1 EMPWLDGEPGCTKSE
16 AWPTSPE
23 LYRLMMTRV
32 DPEQQIWLSREP
44 DWLRSAL
51 GAGRS
56 TNNVTTTMSFTLGVE
71 GDLPSGNHS
80 WDVSLHTGRSDNVVN
95 QLGSIR
101 LNTYRDILASPNYG
115 RNAVFDVNPWELG
128 NFGEGI
134 PTCTTGLPIVHNFKA
149 SADCVQMVAPIL
161 KNTREM
167 TQTIFEANL
176 VGDLAE
182 MAAGPLSY

>member
-1 EMPWLDGEPGCTKSE
+1 
-16 AWPTSPE
+16 
-23 LYRLMMTRV
+23 
-32 DPEQQIWLSREP
+32 
-44 DWLRSAL
+44 
-51 GAGRS
+51 S

-182 MAAGPLSY
+182 MAAGPLSYALGATYRENSFSYAPDNLTDIQSFADPIAGLFPNESA